1 MSKIGRIGVYP
12 GSFDPLT
19 NGHLDII
26 KRASKLFDK
35 LIVGVLHN
43 GNKKSMFTMEERVA
57 LINKCIKEMPNVEV
71 KMFNGLLVDFVKDNG
86 AATIVKGLRAVSD
99 YEYELQ
105 MAMLNKHIDND
116 IETIFL
122 MSDIQN
128 SFLSSSIVKDLA
140 KHGGDITGLVPNE
153 IVTDISTKMREIF
166 KMREE
171 TL

>member
-1 MSKIGRIGVYP
+1 MSSLGRIGVYP

-26 KRASKLFDK
+26 RRASKLFDK

-43 GNKKSMFTMEERVA
+43 DYKNPMFSMEERVA
-57 LINKCIKEMPNVEV
+57 LIRKCISEIPNVEV
-71 KMFNGLLVDFVKDNG
+71 KKFNGLLVDFVKANG

-128 SFLSSSIVKDLA
+128 SFLSSSIVKELA
-140 KHGGDITGLVPNE
+140 KHGGDIKGLVPDE
-153 IVTDISTKMREIF
+153 IVHDISTIMTQRF
-166 KMREE
+166 KMQEE
-171 TL
+171 T

>member
-1 MSKIGRIGVYP
+1 MNIVHKIGRIGVYP

-26 KRASKLFDK
+26 RRASKLFDQ

-43 GNKKSMFTMEERVA
+43 GSKRAIFTMEERVE
-57 LINKCIKEMPNVEV
+57 LIRKCTVDMENVQV
-71 KMFNGLLVDFVKDNG
+71 DLFSGLLVDFVRSKG

-105 MAMLNKHIDND
+105 MSMLNKHIAPE

-128 SFLSSSIVKDLA
+128 SFLSSSIVKELA
-140 KHGGDITGLVPNE
+140 RNGGSISGLVPPE
-153 IVTDISTKMREIF
+153 IAGDIEKKMRAI
-166 KMREE
+166 
-171 TL
+171 L